1 MQYDIF
7 FSISQTPAH
16 GVMPSE
22 AQMFRSFFDQLKAA
36 DELGYGVAW
45 VAESHL
51 SSEVQKGNRRPV
63 IPHWQGE
70 VGLNCNLLALA
81 QEAFHRTQR
90 IEMGSAV
97 MNIVCMG
104 GPIAHAER
112 IASTLALHGL
122 NPEQR
127 RRIHDAP
134 R

>member
-7 FSISQTPAH
+7 FSISQTPSR

-70 VGLNCNLLALA
+70 VGLATIVA
-81 QEAFHRTQR
+81 ADIPDEPPGHRR
-90 IEMGSAV
+90 G
-97 MNIVCMG
+97 
-104 GPIAHAER
+104 
-112 IASTLALHGL
+112 
-122 NPEQR
+122 
-127 RRIHDAP
+127 
-134 R
+134 